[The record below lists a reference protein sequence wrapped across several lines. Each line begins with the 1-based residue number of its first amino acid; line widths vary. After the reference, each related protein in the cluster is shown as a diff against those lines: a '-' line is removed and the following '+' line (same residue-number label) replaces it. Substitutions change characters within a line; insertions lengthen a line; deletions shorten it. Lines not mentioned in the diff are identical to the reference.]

1 MLPLIFFAVSGNFSF
16 QNPFNESLSR
26 GSSISRLV
34 STRSMGI
41 VGYVV
46 IPGIAYS
53 IVMWLLTLNL
63 ERVLSL
69 ALKMKML
76 TLLALLTILS
86 SIWSQD
92 PFRSAYNG
100 LFYLIGT
107 LFAFYLIAKFEPEQ
121 IMTITMLTGAAVCIL
136 GLVLVSLLS
145 SLRSI

>member
-1 MLPLIFFAVSGNFSF
+1 
-16 QNPFNESLSR
+16 
-26 GSSISRLV
+26 
-34 STRSMGI
+34 
-41 VGYVV
+41 
-46 IPGIAYS
+46 
-53 IVMWLLTLNL
+53 MWLLTLNL

>member
-1 MLPLIFFAVSGNFSF
+1 
-16 QNPFNESLSR
+16 
-26 GSSISRLV
+26 
-34 STRSMGI
+34 MGI

-46 IPGIAYS
+46 IPGIAYA
-53 IVMWLLTLNL
+53 IVMWLLILNW

-76 TLLALLTILS
+76 TILALLTIVS
-86 SIWSQD
+86 AVWSQN

-121 IMTITMLTGAAVCIL
+121 IMTLTMLTGTAVCIL
-136 GLVLVSLLS
+136 GLVLVVFFPRYGVYNVEVENCRLMERALY
-145 SLRSI
+145 RSYRRSDLPHYSC